1 MSNEKRGAFGAE
13 TAAQAKARA
22 IEEAAANLMKNAS
35 SAATRPVNPA
45 ASSLAGLAAAADQTA
60 ATAKKSAKDA
70 LREAKT
76 VSKTDSS
83 AADDLLDFDDDDPL
97 SATSVSKKSLVIFF
111 LIDTSRSM
119 VGKKIGELNT
129 VMEELIPEIRRV
141 GEADTDVKVAVLTFG
156 TQVRWMY
163 TEPILIEDFE
173 WSRLRADG
181 VTNMGEAFR
190 ELSARMSRNSFLNSP
205 SLSFAPVIFLMTDG
219 YPSDDYKEALEE
231 LKQNSW
237 YKYGLKAALG
247 IGNEAN
253 DEMLEEF
260 TGSKDTVVHA
270 YSGGQLAQMI
280 KIIAVTSAQIGSKSM
295 TLSDDVNHELSPEEV
310 RAAKQRLLGQQ
321 IQDSMTNLGDADA
334 ISFDTGW

>member
-1 MSNEKRGAFGAE
+1 MSNDKRGASGAE
-13 TAAQAKARA
+13 TAAQAKQRA
-22 IEEAAANLMKNAS
+22 IEEAAASLMKS
-35 SAATRPVNPA
+35 GTGAAKPVQAA
-45 ASSLAGLAAAADQTA
+45 ASSLQGLAAAADQA
-60 ATAKKSAKDA
+60 AAAGKKSAKDA
-70 LREAKT
+70 VKEAKT
-76 VSKTDSS
+76 ISKNISA

-129 VMEELIPEIRRV
+129 VMEELIPEIRKV

-163 TEPILIEDFE
+163 SEPILIEDFE

-219 YPSDDYKEALEE
+219 YPSDDYKEALDE

-295 TLSDDVNHELSPEEV
+295 TLSDDVNHELNEEEV
-310 RAAKQRLLGQQ
+310 RAAKQKLLGQQ

-334 ISFDTGW
+334 ISLDTGW

>member
-1 MSNEKRGAFGAE
+1 MSNEQMKDPV
-13 TAAQAKARA
+13 
-22 IEEAAANLMKNAS
+22 KNA
-35 SAATRPVNPA
+35 APGKGDEET
-45 ASSLAGLAAAADQTA
+45 LKKAAAAKEAEKA
-60 ATAKKSAKDA
+60 A
-70 LREAKT
+70 EE
-76 VSKTDSS
+76 
-83 AADDLLDFDDDDPL
+83 DDIFDLDDDDPL

-141 GEADTDVKVAVLTFG
+141 GEADTDVKIAVLTFG

-163 TEPILIEDFE
+163 SEPILIEDFE

-190 ELSARMSRNSFLNSP
+190 ELNARMSRNSFLNSP

-219 YPSDDYKEALEE
+219 YPSDDYKDALEE

-237 YKYGLKAALG
+237 YKFGLKAALG
-247 IGNEAN
+247 IGSEAN
-253 DEMLEEF
+253 DDMLEEF

-295 TLSDDVNHELSPEEV
+295 TLSDDVNHELSEEEV
-310 RAAKQRLLGQQ
+310 RAAKQKLLGQQ

-334 ISFDTGW
+334 ISLDTGW

>member
-1 MSNEKRGAFGAE
+1 MSNEMKGASGAA
-13 TAAQAKARA
+13 TSAQAKAKA
-22 IEEAAANLMKNAS
+22 IEEAAASLMK
-35 SAATRPVNPA
+35 SAGTGA
-45 ASSLAGLAAAADQTA
+45 ASALEGLAAAADQQAAAVKKTA
-60 ATAKKSAKDA
+60 GEAVK
-70 LREAKT
+70 EAKAAAKNVADT
-76 VSKTDSS
+76 
-83 AADDLLDFDDDDPL
+83 ADDLLDFDDDDPL

-173 WSRLRADG
+173 WTRLRADG

-237 YKYGLKAALG
+237 YKFGLKAALG
-247 IGNEAN
+247 IGSEAN

-295 TLSDDVNHELSPEEV
+295 TLSDDVNHELSEEEV
-310 RAAKQRLLGQQ
+310 RAAKQKLLGQQ

-334 ISFDTGW
+334 ISLDTGW

>member
-1 MSNEKRGAFGAE
+1 MSIDKRGASGAE
-13 TAAQAKARA
+13 TSAQAKAKA
-22 IEEAAANLMKNAS
+22 IEEAAANLMKS
-35 SAATRPVNPA
+35 
-45 ASSLAGLAAAADQTA
+45 AAAADQA
-60 ATAKKSAKDA
+60 GASVKKSAKDA
-70 LREAKT
+70 VKEAKT
-76 VSKTDSS
+76 AAKTAS

-129 VMEELIPEIRRV
+129 VMEELIPEIRKV

-163 TEPILIEDFE
+163 SEPILIEDFE

-219 YPSDDYKEALEE
+219 YPSDDYKEALVD

-295 TLSDDVNHELSPEEV
+295 TLSDDVNHELSEEEV
-310 RAAKQRLLGQQ
+310 RAAKQKLLGQQ

-334 ISFDTGW
+334 ISLDTGW